1 MLLTDVLLAACARAG
16 LHSCSAA
23 QEVLIALGLQ
33 LTADQE
39 WQLLTASEHP
49 LVANRSPPS
58 AFTSEPFALEPPP
71 PEAAGAA
78 AGAAAAPPAYPGPAL
93 PAGRAFRASIVGF
106 GSNGALAAAAAAAAA
121 AAGAAAG
128 PASPERP
135 YQQLARLPSAA
146 PRRPGRASVLGAL
159 GAPGAGAPPSR
170 TSTLGF
176 GDAAPAAAQHKQSVF
191 EARART
197 WSTDPGG
204 AAAGAAAAAGRS
216 GAGGP
221 AGGGAVAVG
230 GPIGGG
236 GAPELLRVVL
246 SLPHLLLAP
255 VLEAA
260 LIARRAPRLQ
270 ACAPPCQCAPCSSR
284 AASLGLSVC
293 VACAGACLVRGRASR
308 RPPVHLAHA
317 GAPLLSVCPARLAR
331 A

>member
-1 MLLTDVLLAACARAG
+1 MPSCCSWVWLLAACACAG
-16 LHSCSAA
+16 RDSGSAA
-23 QEVLIALGLQ
+23 QEVLVALGLQ

-39 WQLLTASEHP
+39 WQLLTACEHP

-58 AFTSEPFALEPPP
+58 AFTSEPFALEQPP

-93 PAGRAFRASIVGF
+93 PAGRAFRASIAGF
-106 GSNGALAAAAAAAAA
+106 GSNGALAAAAAAAA

-159 GAPGAGAPPSR
+159 GAPGAGVPPSR

-176 GDAAPAAAQHKQSVF
+176 GDAAPAAQQKQSVF

-204 AAAGAAAAAGRS
+204 VAAGAAAAAGRS

-221 AGGGAVAVG
+221 AGGPAAAG
-230 GPIGGG
+230 GPAGNG
-236 GAPELLRVVL
+236 GAFELLRVVL

-260 LIARRAPRLQ
+260 LISRRAPRLQ
-270 ACAPPCQCAPCSSR
+270 ACAPPCRRAPCHH
-284 AASLGLSVC
+284 APPDSLPWALFVAIFSHEH
-293 VACAGACLVRGRASR
+293 VACVGA
-308 RPPVHLAHA
+308 
-317 GAPLLSVCPARLAR
+317 
-331 A
+331 

>member
-1 MLLTDVLLAACARAG
+1 MLLINLLLAARACTG
-16 LHSCSAA
+16 PHSRSAA

-135 YQQLARLPSAA
+135 YQQLRSCSTAA
-146 PRRPGRASVLGAL
+146 SCSL
-159 GAPGAGAPPSR
+159 
-170 TSTLGF
+170 
-176 GDAAPAAAQHKQSVF
+176 AA
-191 EARART
+191 
-197 WSTDPGG
+197 
-204 AAAGAAAAAGRS
+204 
-216 GAGGP
+216 
-221 AGGGAVAVG
+221 
-230 GPIGGG
+230 
-236 GAPELLRVVL
+236 
-246 SLPHLLLAP
+246 LLAW
-255 VLEAA
+255 LQDTS
-260 LIARRAPRLQ
+260 Q
-270 ACAPPCQCAPCSSR
+270 ACRHPCLCS
-284 AASLGLSVC
+284 LH
-293 VACAGACLVRGRASR
+293 RGNPMHQRV
-308 RPPVHLAHA
+308 P
-317 GAPLLSVCPARLAR
+317 
-331 A
+331 